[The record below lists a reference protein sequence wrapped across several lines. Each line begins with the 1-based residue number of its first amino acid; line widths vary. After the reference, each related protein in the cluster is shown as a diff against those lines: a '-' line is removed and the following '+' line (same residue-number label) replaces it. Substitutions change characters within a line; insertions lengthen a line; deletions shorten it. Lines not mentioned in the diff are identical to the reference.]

1 MTGERVRI
9 LIVDDDETF
18 MGDLA
23 RLMNDRYETIL
34 ARNAQEALSAHKRL
48 GFDAVLLDID
58 LGRGVDGF
66 EVLDA
71 LRASDPNIPVIMVTR
86 DTSAASAIAALKK
99 GAVDYIDKR
108 PDLGDLERRI
118 SRAIDE
124 QRIMRLNDALR
135 MEIDDLHGRM
145 IGDGAKM
152 RELRREIAIAAESS
166 SPVLIVGETGTG
178 KELVAR
184 EIHKRFSPSSAF
196 VPLNCAAVPHET
208 FSLKLVG
215 SIRGAFSGAENLPGV
230 FEIAHEGVLFL
241 DEITEI
247 DAQLQAELL
256 RVVQEREFERNGSM
270 RRIPFRGKLL
280 ASTNR
285 PLKESLKNGT
295 LRNDL
300 YFRFGAHV
308 IGVPPLR
315 ERREDIPALVRYFL
329 ERKSIELKRA
339 KPEIGEAMMTDLCG
353 RDWPGN
359 VRELENVIEAYVVRG
374 GVAAP
379 KAPEDASERAVSNEA
394 LCRMRYRDAKEIV
407 LTEFQRSYTK
417 TIIAACS
424 GDIAKA
430 AERMGLSRF
439 GLQKM
444 LNELE
449 RQDAPP
455 DASPSPPPD
464 TDGA

>member
-1 MTGERVRI
+1 MISERVRI

-23 RLMNDRYETIL
+23 RLMKDRYEIVVS
-34 ARNAQEALSAHKRL
+34 RNAKEALSAHERL

-66 EVLDA
+66 EVLEA
-71 LRASDPNIPVIMVTR
+71 LRASDPDIPVIMVTR

-118 SRAIDE
+118 SRAIEE
-124 QRIMRLNDALR
+124 QRVARLNDALR
-135 MEIDDLHGRM
+135 MEIDEIHGRM

-152 RELRREIAIAAESS
+152 RDLRREIAIAAESS

-184 EIHKRFSPSSAF
+184 EIHKRFSPASAF
-196 VPLNCAAVPHET
+196 VPLNCAAVPRET
-208 FSLKLVG
+208 FSLKLFG
-215 SIRGAFSGAENLPGV
+215 SYRGAFTGAENLPGV
-230 FEIAHEGVLFL
+230 FELAHDGVLFL

-247 DAQLQAELL
+247 DSRLQAELL
-256 RVVQEREFERNGSM
+256 RVIQEREFERNGSSQ
-270 RRIPFRGKLL
+270 RIPFRGKLL

-295 LRNDL
+295 LRDDL
-300 YFRFGAHV
+300 YFRFGVHV

-315 ERREDIPALVRYFL
+315 ERREDIPDLARYFVD
-329 ERKSIELKRA
+329 RKSIELKRA
-339 KPEIGEAMMTDLCG
+339 RPEIGEAMMADLCA

-359 VRELENVIEAYVVRG
+359 VRELENAIEAYVVRG
-374 GVAAP
+374 GIAVRSP
-379 KAPEDASERAVSNEA
+379 VEVDSGCAVSNHA
-394 LCRMRYRDAKEIV
+394 LHRMPYREAKERV
-407 LTEFQRSYTK
+407 LRDFQRSYTES
-417 TIIAACS
+417 IIAACG
-424 GDIAKA
+424 GDIEKA

-444 LNELE
+444 LNEIKE
-449 RQDAPP
+449 WYEARDAAPP
-455 DASPSPPPD
+455 PSD
-464 TDGA
+464 SSST